1 MPIDH
6 TIFTDQHRL
15 GAAERALTSLQWAP
29 GLNCDGLVWQP
40 PLGPLPG
47 AAAQSEHERANAE
60 AFHRGVAAG
69 IAREKDSQEA
79 KDRSLEAE
87 IAKRDDQIKKLQASE
102 LKRDNDALIVQI
114 NEKAA
119 RVKALEAQ
127 VANLKA
133 NLNGGAV

>member
-15 GAAERALTSLQWAP
+15 GAAERALTSAKWVPVL
-29 GLNCDGLVWQP
+29 GCDGLAWMSPLVKP
-40 PLGPLPG
+40 PSLDDHL
-47 AAAQSEHERANAE
+47 
-60 AFHRGVAAG
+60 AFDRGVAAG

-87 IAKRDDQIKKLQASE
+87 IAKRDEQIKKLQASE

-119 RVKALEAQ
+119 RVKALETQ
-127 VANLKA
+127 IANLKSSLA
-133 NLNGGAV
+133 GS